1 VTELPREDVVCD
13 AGHDLAVLRRRAE
26 SLAMRDDEVELH
38 DTVAILRFRLGVEW
52 YAVRV
57 SEVRE
62 IFHDYEITAI
72 PCVPGYILGVV
83 NIRGEILSV
92 TDPARLMSLGGI
104 DLDHQA
110 LPPAVVVAHD
120 DVATAL
126 VVDEIGDITE
136 VDAGAIEPPIS
147 TIDRSQA
154 EFIAGTVH
162 DASSLIGL
170 VSIEKVL
177 EPVVTGARHER
188 Q

>member
-1 VTELPREDVVCD
+1 MSDSELQPRKHGVADGTDV
-13 AGHDLAVLRRRAE
+13 LQRRADA
-26 SLAMRDDEVELH
+26 LAFRDDEQELL
-38 DTVAILRFRLGVEW
+38 DTVATLRFRLGAEW

-83 NIRGEILSV
+83 NVRGEILSV
-92 TDPARLMSLGGI
+92 TDPARLMGI
-104 DLDHQA
+104 GEVGLDGSA

-120 DVATAL
+120 DLATAL

-136 VDAGAIEPPIS
+136 FDGGAVEPPIS
-147 TIDRSQA
+147 TIDRKQA
-154 EFIAGTVH
+154 EFIAGTIH
-162 DASSLIGL
+162 DASTLIGL

-188 Q
+188 

>member
-1 VTELPREDVVCD
+1 MADLDAPRLLRTADD
-13 AGHDLAVLRRRAE
+13 RAVLQRRAA
-26 SLAMRDDEVELH
+26 SLAMSDTDDEVR
-38 DTVAILRFRLGVEW
+38 DTVATLRFRLGAEW

-72 PCVPGYILGVV
+72 PCVPEYILGVV
-83 NIRGEILSV
+83 NVRGEILSV
-92 TDPARLMSLGGI
+92 TDPALLMGLERVRAE
-104 DLDHQA
+104 DQA
-110 LPPAVVVAHD
+110 MPAAVVVALD

-136 VDAGAIEPPIS
+136 VEVDAIEPPIS
-147 TIDRSQA
+147 TIDRGQA
-154 EFIAGTVH
+154 EFIAGTIH
-162 DASSLIGL
+162 DPSGLFGL